1 MKRSTIFLMSSM
13 SNPSPFFGK
22 RMHPKPSFLM
32 FISDSIMIRALLA
45 LYLALYLDHTIS
57 FGLMTRL
64 SATFDDL
71 ENFSVE

>member
-1 MKRSTIFLMSSM
+1 
-13 SNPSPFFGK
+13 
-22 RMHPKPSFLM
+22 MHPKPSFFM
-32 FISDSIMIRALLA
+32 FISDTIIVRALLV